1 MARFIYLP
9 EHVEF
14 LKINYPKMG
23 VEDLR
28 VAFNANFGLEKT
40 RSEIKGVLSN
50 KKITCGRK
58 TGSIIKGRV
67 RMCTPEQKEL
77 IAKWYKKLSRKDLTE
92 KFNSEFGKNITV
104 GQMTAFL
111 KNHNIKSGRTGYY
124 KEGLSPHNKG
134 TKGLMKPNKT
144 SFKKGQKAFNYK
156 PIGTERI
163 NVEGYLE
170 VKTEDPSTWRLK
182 QRHVWEQNNGT
193 IPKGYNVRFKDGD
206 KLNCEP
212 ENLLLVT
219 DSENMHLNQLGFGSA
234 PPEVK
239 DTLHLMA
246 KVKSKISKIKKE
258 LK

>member
-14 LKINYPKMG
+14 LKLNYPKMG
-23 VEDLR
+23 VDDLR
-28 VAFNANFGLEKT
+28 KAFNAYFDLEKT

-58 TGSIIKGRV
+58 TGSILKGRV
-67 RMCTPEQKEL
+67 RMCTPKQKEL
-77 IAKWYKKLSRKDLTE
+77 IAKWYKTLSRKQLTI
-92 KFNSEFGKNITV
+92 KFNNEFNKNVTV

-124 KEGLSPHNKG
+124 EAGLVPHNKG

-156 PIGTERI
+156 PVGSERV
-163 NVEGYLE
+163 NVEGYVE
-170 VKTEDPSTWRLK
+170 IKIADPSIWRLK
-182 QRHVWEQNNGT
+182 QRHVWQLKHGQ

-206 KLNCEP
+206 KLNCDID
-212 ENLLLVT
+212 NLLLVS
-219 DSENMHLNQLGFGSA
+219 DCENIILNHLDFNNA
-234 PPEVK
+234 PIETK
-239 DTLHLMA
+239 ETLHLMA
-246 KVKSKISKIKKE
+246 KVKAKTIKLKKE